1 MKQANA
7 STAKDFTVYLR
18 LLSYLKAYWWAGILV
33 FIGFAINA
41 ATEVSVARLIKFII
55 DAINNNDRSARNLF
69 PFLVVLLIFLR
80 GIGSVMGGY
89 FLAYISRGL
98 VFNLR
103 KEVFNKFLQLPPS
116 YYIENST
123 GHITSK
129 ILYNVEQVTAASTEA
144 TQTILRD
151 GLVVM
156 GLLGY
161 LFYTNWRLSLSLL
174 IVAPV
179 IGFLVRKASKRMR
192 KLSSEMQA
200 TMGDVNHVVQ
210 EAINGYSV
218 VKSYGGQQFESQRFE
233 RFSLLNLKRGLKL
246 VITASISTPII
257 QVFMAVALAIVIWI
271 ALRPEILGDTT
282 AGEFVAYLTAAG
294 LLSKPI
300 RSLTD
305 VNEKIQRGLAAAHSI
320 FEIIDMPSEQDNG
333 TQSPVLTGKIGFEH
347 VGLCYGQDAEN
358 KMAIQDFNLQINA
371 GETVAL
377 VGRSGAGKTSLVS
390 LVQRFQP
397 VTTGKIT
404 LDDIALEDISLPA
417 LRSQVATVSQQVI
430 LFDRSVRENI
440 AYGQLASKTDAEIIA
455 AARAAYAHDF
465 IMALP
470 QGYDT
475 ILGSQG
481 NSLSGGQR
489 QRLSIARA
497 LLKDAPILI
506 LDEATSAL
514 DNESEHYIQA
524 ALQNAMKCRTTI
536 VIAHRLS
543 TIEQADRIVVM
554 DKGRIIEVGRHEE
567 LLARNGLYAQ
577 MYQRD
582 FAAGFTPD
590 MSSDCNLP
598 DSNLPDSSLPEPVV
612 KSPNELP

>member
-1 MKQANA
+1 MEHKA
-7 STAKDFTVYLR
+7 DFRVYLR
-18 LLSYLKAYWWAGILV
+18 LVSYLKPYWWAGILV
-33 FIGFAINA
+33 VIGFAINA
-41 ATEVSVARLIKFII
+41 ATEVSVATLIKYII
-55 DAINNNDRSARNLF
+55 NSINNHDSTARNLF
-69 PFLVVLLIFLR
+69 PFLIVLLIFVR
-80 GIGSVMGGY
+80 GVGSVLGGY
-89 FLAYISRGL
+89 YLAYISRGL
-98 VFNLR
+98 VFSLR
-103 KEVFNKFLQLPPS
+103 KEVFNKFLHLPPT

-151 GLVVM
+151 GLVVV

-192 KLSSEMQA
+192 KLSVEIQV

-210 EAINGYSV
+210 EAVTGYNV
-218 VKSYGGQQFESQRFE
+218 VKSYGGQDYESQRFE
-233 RFSLLNLKRGLKL
+233 KYSLLNLKRGLKL
-246 VITASISTPII
+246 VITASVSTPII

-271 ALRPEILGDTT
+271 ALRPEILGDTS

-305 VNEKIQRGLAAAHSI
+305 VNEKIQRGLAAAYSI
-320 FEIIDMPSEQDNG
+320 FDIIDMPPEEDSG
-333 TQSPVLTGKIGFEH
+333 TQTPILSGKINFEN
-347 VGLCYGQDAEN
+347 VSLTYGDG
-358 KMAIQDFNLQINA
+358 KVAIRDFNLKVNA
-371 GETVAL
+371 GETIAL
-377 VGRSGAGKTSLVS
+377 IGRSGAGKTSLVN
-390 LVQRFQP
+390 LLQRLQP
-397 VTTGKIT
+397 INEGKIT
-404 LDDIALEDISLPA
+404 LDDIAIEDIKLASL
-417 LRSQVATVSQQVI
+417 RRQVSTVSQQVI
-430 LFDRSVRENI
+430 LFDRSVRDNI
-440 AYGQLASKTDAEIIA
+440 AYGQLADKSDEDIIA
-455 AARAAYAHDF
+455 AAKAAYAHDF

-524 ALQNAMKCRTTI
+524 ALQNAMQSRTTI

-543 TIEQADRIVVM
+543 TIEQSDRIVVM
-554 DKGRIIEVGRHEE
+554 DKGSIVEVGRHDE
-567 LLARNGLYAQ
+567 LLAKNGLYAQ
-577 MYQRD
+577 LYQRD
-582 FAAGFTPD
+582 FAEYDAR
-590 MSSDCNLP
+590 
-598 DSNLPDSSLPEPVV
+598 
-612 KSPNELP
+612 